1 MNFIQKIEK
10 FIFNVQKWV
19 HYLLDPDSDFWYSKL
34 VNSFIIAT
42 IILDILAVTLE
53 SEPDIR
59 HQFRMLFE
67 NVERFS
73 LIIFTLEYFLRF
85 WSAPASDEY
94 KDVSASVARWRYTT
108 SFFGLID
115 LIAIAPFFLAF
126 FIPNTEALRIIQ
138 LFRAFKL
145 MRYNAAMNT
154 LLTVVKEEARDLLS
168 VIFLMGILLII
179 ASSGIYLFEH
189 KAQPQ
194 HFGSIL
200 RSMWWAIVTIT
211 TVGYG
216 ENVPVTVP
224 GRIFAGM
231 VMVIS
236 IGIVALPAGIL
247 ASAFSEQLG
256 RHKTQYRN
264 AVQDILS
271 KGNGITPDDRH
282 ILKSI
287 QNKCNLSDLDANNI
301 YREVVDEMAKQQQ
314 HIQAVMDSVQKVTPA
329 TTPQPQPTQKATS
342 PSTSSAPS
350 TVTQIANVVQ
360 EAQNPGTDPIPSPEA
375 ALETMA
381 PAPKFCTQCG
391 AKVNQGD
398 KYCSQCGHKLSE
410 K

>member
-1 MNFIQKIEK
+1 MIVNYEQILKSDTMNFIQRIEK
-10 FIFNVQKWV
+10 IIFNIQKWI
-19 HYLLDPDSDFWYSKL
+19 HYFLDPDSDFWYSKL
-34 VNSFIIAT
+34 VNSFIITT
-42 IILDILAVTLE
+42 IVVDILAVTFA
-53 SEPDIR
+53 SEPNIR
-59 HQFRMLFE
+59 DQFYLFLGNIE
-67 NVERFS
+67 YFS
-73 LIIFTLEYFLRF
+73 LIVFTLEYFLRL
-85 WSAPASDEY
+85 WSAPMSDEY
-94 KDVSASVARWRYTT
+94 KDVSVKIARWRYAT

-115 LIAIAPFFLAF
+115 LIAIIPFFLAF

-179 ASSGIYLFEH
+179 ASSGVYLFEH
-189 KAQPQ
+189 SVQPE

-200 RSMWWAIVTIT
+200 RSMWWAIVTIA

-216 ENVPVTVP
+216 ENVPITVP
-224 GRIFAGM
+224 GRVFAGI

-271 KGNGITPDDRH
+271 KGQKISSDDRH
-282 ILKSI
+282 VLKSI

-301 YREVVDEMAKQQQ
+301 YREVVEEMTKQK
-314 HIQAVMDSVQKVTPA
+314 HIQTVVASVQNVFPTTSSDSISRSATNIVPQETCAAPTPSIVT
-329 TTPQPQPTQKATS
+329 TIKATS
-342 PSTSSAPS
+342 S
-350 TVTQIANVVQ
+350 I
-360 EAQNPGTDPIPSPEA
+360 
-375 ALETMA
+375 
-381 PAPKFCTQCG
+381 PKFCTECG
-391 AKVNQGD
+391 AKVDLGN
-398 KYCSQCGHKLSE
+398 KYCGQCGHKL
-410 K
+410 

>member
-53 SEPDIR
+53 SEPNIR
-59 HQFRMLFE
+59 YQFRMLFE

-189 KAQPQ
+189 KAQPE

-271 KGNGITPDDRH
+271 KGNGITSDDRH

-301 YREVVDEMAKQQQ
+301 YREVVAEMTKQQQ
-314 HIQAVMDSVQKVTPA
+314 HIQAVMDSVQKVTPQQPA
-329 TTPQPQPTQKATS
+329 STQANTTS
-342 PSTSSAPS
+342 VSAESS
-350 TVTQIANVVQ
+350 TVARVANVEQ
-360 EAQNPGTDPIPSPEA
+360 AAQNPSTDPIPSPTA
-375 ALETMA
+375 ALEEMA
-381 PAPKFCTQCG
+381 PVPKFCTQCG
-391 AKVNQGD
+391 AKVNPGD